1 MRRILAAVACFVL
14 VAVDIRAQSATRL
27 AVLLAEERRAP
38 TANDLAVIR
47 AGVRSYDTDTALVA
61 IRALGR
67 LERPA
72 LIPDIAAALRFELPE
87 LRAEA
92 ANAVATALGRPGVP
106 ASPSLRSTVASSLA
120 TLAGRLE
127 VETDDSVRGALYEA
141 IGRLP
146 YSGADQAGQ
155 AERALIAAAASAP
168 AGAVAERLGVAKGLE
183 AFVRIGGAERP
194 ASPDTIGA
202 LRTLFGLPPGP
213 LAAGDTPSAP
223 PETPVPAAGV
233 LDPPHDARIRR
244 LAFEALTTANAV
256 DDLLVARA
264 MADADMQVRRLA
276 MAAAARAD
284 QKIAA
289 ETAATVIAAGLID
302 PAPIVRIEALHAEAA
317 RETGSHTACAL
328 AFTAASDPDI
338 HVVLAAIDALGVCG
352 TSSDAIALLERTVDN
367 LSGVNAP
374 RGWHRT
380 AHALVALAGAE
391 PERAK
396 ALLGQFTNSALWQ
409 LRLYAVRA
417 ATVLNDRDTL
427 ERMMKDAD
435 QAVADEA
442 SRQYSRVTGVV
453 DAPPPPSAR
462 PAAPAADR
470 TPPSALTAADLKR
483 LVAARARVIVRGVGS
498 FELALLAREAPATVL
513 RFARLAESGYYDG
526 LTIDR
531 VLPNFVVQTR
541 GTSPDD
547 PAVEP
552 TFPREELGA
561 WPHVRGVVAA
571 SAVAGHSAAE
581 LFIDLVDN
589 PRFDHQYTAFA
600 QALNGLDVIDA
611 LLEGDVIDRIEIEPG
626 P

>member
-14 VAVDIRAQSATRL
+14 AAVGVRAQSATRL

-38 TANDLAVIR
+38 TANDVAVIR

-72 LIPDIAAALRFELPE
+72 LIPDIASALRFELPE

-92 ANAVATALGRPGVP
+92 ANAIATALGRPGAPVP
-106 ASPSLRSTVASSLA
+106 ASLRSTVSTAFA

-127 VETDDSVRGALYEA
+127 IETDANVRGALYEA
-141 IGRLP
+141 LGRLP
-146 YSGADQAGQ
+146 YSGADQTGQ
-155 AERALIAAAASAP
+155 AERTLIAGAASGQ
-168 AGAVAERLGVAKGLE
+168 AGVAERLGVAKGLE
-183 AFVRIGGAERP
+183 AFVRIGGADRP
-194 ASPDTIGA
+194 ASPDVLAA
-202 LRTLFGLPPGP
+202 LRTLFGLSPAPPAPGD
-213 LAAGDTPSAP
+213 AAGAP
-223 PETPVPAAGV
+223 ADIPPPPAGA
-233 LDPPHDARIRR
+233 LDSTRDARVRR
-244 LAFEALTTANAV
+244 LALEALTTANAV
-256 DDLLVARA
+256 DDALVVRG
-264 MADADMQVRRLA
+264 MGDADMQVRRLA

-284 QKIAA
+284 QKIAPG
-289 ETAATVIAAGLID
+289 TAATVIAAGLID
-302 PAPIVRIEALHAEAA
+302 PAPIVRIEALHAEAS

-328 AFTAASDPDI
+328 AFTATADPDI

-352 TSSDAIALLERTVDN
+352 TSTDAVTFLERTVDN

-396 ALLGQFTNSALWQ
+396 ALLVQFTNSSLWP

-435 QAVADEA
+435 PQVADEA
-442 SRQYSRVTGVV
+442 ARQYSRVSGVV
-453 DAPPPPSAR
+453 DPPPAPARAAPPAGDR
-462 PAAPAADR
+462 LPA
-470 TPPSALTAADLKR
+470 SALTAADLKR
-483 LVAARARVIVRGVGS
+483 LAAARARVTVRDVGT
-498 FELALLAREAPATVL
+498 FELALLASEAPATVL
-513 RFARLAESGYYDG
+513 RFARLAESGYYNG

-541 GTSPDD
+541 GASPDD
-547 PAVEP
+547 LGVEP

-571 SAVAGHSAAE
+571 SAAGGRSAAA

-611 LLEGDVIDRIEIEPG
+611 LLEGDVIERIEIEPG

>member
-1 MRRILAAVACFVL
+1 MGRILAAVACL
-14 VAVDIRAQSATRL
+14 AVAAADVRAQSATRL

-47 AGVRSYDTDTALVA
+47 AGVRSFDTDTALVA

-72 LIPDIAAALRFELPE
+72 LIPDIAPALRFELPE

-92 ANAVATALGRPGVP
+92 ANAIATALGRPGVP
-106 ASPSLRSTVASSLA
+106 APASLRSAVASAFA

-127 VETDDSVRGALYEA
+127 IETEPDVRGALCEA
-141 IGRLP
+141 LGRLP
-146 YSGADQAGQ
+146 YAGADQIAQ
-155 AERALIAAAASAP
+155 AENALVAAARAAEG
-168 AGAVAERLGVAKGLE
+168 GAVSDRLGVAKGLE
-183 AFVRIGGAERP
+183 AFVRTSGAERP
-194 ASPDTIGA
+194 PGPDVISA
-202 LRTLFGLPPGP
+202 LRALFGVTL
-213 LAAGDTPSAP
+213 AP
-223 PETPVPAAGV
+223 PVSRVDLAPDV
-233 LDPPHDARIRR
+233 LSRLLNQVEPPRDARVRR
-244 LAFEALTTANAV
+244 LAFEALTTAHAV
-256 DDLLVARA
+256 DDDLVVRA
-264 MADADMQVRRLA
+264 MDDGDMQVRRLA
-276 MAAAARAD
+276 IAAAARAD
-284 QKIAA
+284 QKIADQ
-289 ETAATVIAAGLID
+289 TAATVIAAGLID
-302 PAPIVRIEALHAEAA
+302 PAPIVRIEALHAEAT

-328 AFTAASDPDI
+328 AFTAAADPDI

-352 TSSDAIALLERTVDN
+352 TSTDAVALLERTVNN
-367 LSGVNAP
+367 LSDVNAP

-396 ALLGQFTNSALWQ
+396 AILGQFTNSSLWP
-409 LRLYAVRA
+409 LRLYAVKA
-417 ATVLNDRDTL
+417 ATVLNDQETL
-427 ERMMKDAD
+427 ERMMKDSD
-435 QAVADEA
+435 HAVADEA
-442 SRQYSRVTGVV
+442 ARQFSRLAG
-453 DAPPPPSAR
+453 APD
-462 PAAPAADR
+462 APAARPTAAAADR
-470 TPPSALTAADLKR
+470 QTPTVLTAADLRR
-483 LVAARARVIVRGVGS
+483 LVAARARVTVRGVGS

-513 RFARLAESGYYDG
+513 RFARLAESGYYNG

-541 GTSPDD
+541 GASPDD
-547 PAVEP
+547 PAVEA
-552 TFPREELGA
+552 TFPREELSA

-571 SAVAGHSAAE
+571 SAIPGRSAAE